1 MARGERD
8 SAECSEIVAKR
19 KTTLLVAYATSLS
32 ARNRSIHDL
41 FSSVFFSKQGVH
53 ARQNALTNN
62 ENRGY

>member
-32 ARNRSIHDL
+32 ARSRSIHDL
-41 FSSVFFSKQGVH
+41 FSCFFFKQTVH
-53 ARQNALTNN
+53 ARKNALTNN
-62 ENRGY
+62 ENQGY